1 MSWFAYSSPAP
12 VARRTNDENVHNDST
27 PNSHRQGGKKQSV
40 SLGATGSVT
49 PRGARIGSSS
59 NHNHHNH
66 PSTTVSAPSPTSY
79 MPPTTGGAAVGRKP
93 VGHKYD
99 RRSPAMDIPTTADDE
114 APSPNPAHLLDN
126 ASPEKKKKRPD
137 GSLVAAG
144 QAAPTHRYDPD
155 ADHVG
160 AIFAGKRT
168 GFTPDRNDQM
178 HAYPDDHVGN
188 LMNGSKEL
196 LYHKYDQKDD
206 DHIRG
211 VDRYPVP
218 NHYDH
223 GHENHASYYAS
234 HNAEVD
240 HLQQATPA
248 GVRGRDAVATANRRA
263 YHSPPVK
270 DHLTPRPQSPMPEYV
285 DRNPVGAACTKKR
298 VGRAPV
304 ANHGAPVASRRSPAN
319 TFSNVF
325 GYSVDQNAEQF
336 GRLRQSQRFSASPA
350 PGTTT
355 TSHQPAPKSSSV
367 VAECLDRLSSP
378 RPQSR
383 PPTSRDGG
391 GGIPYGAESTT
402 SDYGRHHRV
411 LGGATTTTTSSTART
426 TNTGAVVP
434 PVMGLAKA
442 ATAARDP
449 QPAAAGMTPRQRML
463 KQFHGSNLW

>member
-1 MSWFAYSSPAP
+1 
-12 VARRTNDENVHNDST
+12 
-27 PNSHRQGGKKQSV
+27 
-40 SLGATGSVT
+40 
-49 PRGARIGSSS
+49 
-59 NHNHHNH
+59 
-66 PSTTVSAPSPTSY
+66 
-79 MPPTTGGAAVGRKP
+79 
-93 VGHKYD
+93 
-99 RRSPAMDIPTTADDE
+99 
-114 APSPNPAHLLDN
+114 
-126 ASPEKKKKRPD
+126 
-137 GSLVAAG
+137 
-144 QAAPTHRYDPD
+144 
-155 ADHVG
+155 
-160 AIFAGKRT
+160 
-168 GFTPDRNDQM
+168 
-178 HAYPDDHVGN
+178 

-223 GHENHASYYAS
+223 GHANHDAYYAP

-270 DHLTPRPQSPMPEYV
+270 DHLTPRPHSPMPEYV

-304 ANHGAPVASRRSPAN
+304 SNHGAPVSSRRSPAN

-355 TSHQPAPKSSSV
+355 NHQPAPKSTSV

-383 PPTSRDGG
+383 PPTRDGG

-411 LGGATTTTTSSTART
+411 LGGSSTTASTARG
-426 TNTGAVVP
+426 NTGAVVP
-434 PVMGLAKA
+434 PVMGLGKA
-442 ATAARDP
+442 ADAARD
-449 QPAAAGMTPRQRML
+449 QPAAGMTPRQRML
-463 KQFHGSNLW
+463 KQFHGNNLW